1 MAEGTAGALEGA
13 ERLTGSDETFSASEA
28 CFSLPGP
35 WEEGSARKSTTVAT
49 PSTMTATMASRV
61 IVFCIRLAPMG
72 SCLPRNG
79 Q

>member
-1 MAEGTAGALEGA
+1 
-13 ERLTGSDETFSASEA
+13 
-28 CFSLPGP
+28 
-35 WEEGSARKSTTVAT
+35 
-49 PSTMTATMASRV
+49 MTATMASRV